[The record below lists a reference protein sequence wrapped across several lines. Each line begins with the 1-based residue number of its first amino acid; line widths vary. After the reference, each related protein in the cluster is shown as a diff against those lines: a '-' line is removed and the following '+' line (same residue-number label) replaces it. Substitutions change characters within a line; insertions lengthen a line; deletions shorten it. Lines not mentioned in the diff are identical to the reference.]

1 MKKIIYLLLI
11 MLLCTG
17 CSNKKNKPIL
27 ENTTKYTTIEQET
40 KEESTEEIL
49 YSVSLE
55 SEINKMQNIIFTTA
69 LAAVETSEYD
79 NIYNEELIWKSVYYY
94 LNYNYEYNINE
105 CSIENISKIFSGFYG
120 LESIYDYTILKD
132 NLINLNKEKL
142 SYEFEKL
149 EKIEDTYYIS
159 EYKFNETDIELII
172 SLYDVNEE
180 HSGTFKFILDK
191 NNKITTIDDINYK
204 YKIKSFKKIKTE
216 DNQ

>member
-1 MKKIIYLLLI
+1 MKKIIYLTLI
-11 MLLCTG
+11 LLLCTG
-17 CSNKKNKPIL
+17 CRNNINSQTL
-27 ENTTKYTTIEQET
+27 ESTIESTSIQQET
-40 KEESTEEIL
+40 EEETTEEIL

-69 LAAVETSEYD
+69 LAATEYSENY

-105 CSIENISKIFSGFYG
+105 YSIENVSKIFSGFYG
-120 LESIYDYTILKD
+120 LESIYDCTVLKD

-142 SYEFEKL
+142 SYEFKKL
-149 EKIEDTYYIS
+149 NNIEHTYYIS
-159 EYKFNETDIELII
+159 DYKFNKTDIELVI

-191 NNKITTIDDINYK
+191 NNKITNIDDINYK
-204 YKIKSFKKIKTE
+204 YKIKSFEKIKTE